1 MFGTNY
7 KGVPIFYVKQD
18 FDSKVRDKPWRTV
31 DALCYAK
38 KVIDC
43 PFVVCN
49 GDEVSEIEFSTLIE
63 NDIVKKTEIEK
74 LLYRKKVVN
83 I

>member
-49 GDEVSEIEFSTLIE
+49 GDV
-63 NDIVKKTEIEK
+63 DIAKKTI
-74 LLYRKKVVN
+74 LSQLA
-83 I
+83 